1 MSIERAKQDLKMMVT
16 TSWINWCVENGIDW
30 DKSYPVISD
39 FGTKFTVQMPENL
52 IPGPFATPAM
62 AGEEE

>member
-1 MSIERAKQDLKMMVT
+1 MDIIERAKRDLKMLVN

-39 FGTKFTVQMPENL
+39 FGTKFTVQMPERL
-52 IPGPFATPAM
+52 IFES
-62 AGEEE
+62 GEEE

>member
-1 MSIERAKQDLKMMVT
+1 MTRNIEKAKQDLKMIVT

-39 FGTKFTVQMPENL
+39 FGTKFEVQMPESL
-52 IPGPFATPAM
+52 VPMT
-62 AGEEE
+62 EEE